1 MHQKL
6 HEIQGGC
13 LQNPHEDVL
22 VYPAHGAGT
31 LCGKNLSKENS
42 STIGEEKK
50 TNWSLQDATEDEF
63 VKNILADQPF
73 IPQYFSFDVELNRK
87 GASAMNESLSKI
99 KRGEAINKNTNHSL
113 DKTMWV
119 VDTRNENTFKDGHL
133 PHSINLMEDGKFETW
148 LGSII
153 KPNEKFY
160 VAAESKA
167 QLQSMLERVAVIGYE
182 SQVAEAFLIDD
193 ANIKEEKIDVNQFK
207 NQLENYTIVDV
218 RNTAE
223 VVEGKIF
230 KGSISIPL
238 AELRNRV
245 NEIPATKP
253 IVVHCAGGYRSAA
266 GSSLLQSKLN
276 GRVKVYD
283 LGEAID
289 QFN

>member
-1 MHQKL
+1 
-6 HEIQGGC
+6 
-13 LQNPHEDVL
+13 
-22 VYPAHGAGT
+22 
-31 LCGKNLSKENS
+31 
-42 STIGEEKK
+42 
-50 TNWSLQDATEDEF
+50 
-63 VKNILADQPF
+63 
-73 IPQYFSFDVELNRK
+73 
-87 GASAMNESLSKI
+87 
-99 KRGEAINKNTNHSL
+99 
-113 DKTMWV
+113 
-119 VDTRNENTFKDGHL
+119 
-133 PHSINLMEDGKFETW
+133 MEDGKFETW

-245 NEIPATKP
+245 NEIPTTKP